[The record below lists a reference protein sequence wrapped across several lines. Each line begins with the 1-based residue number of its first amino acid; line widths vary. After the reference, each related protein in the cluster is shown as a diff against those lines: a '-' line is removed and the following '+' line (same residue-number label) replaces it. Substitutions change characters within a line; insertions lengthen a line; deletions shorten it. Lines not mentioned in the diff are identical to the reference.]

1 MTRPAIRPIIELMSS
16 LADIIA
22 QETQDGRLI
31 VRFLLSAM
39 DGDLPDFLPCHR
51 IDATR
56 LLVKLGFDQA
66 QPVIDQ
72 ARANRAAQRAAAS
85 PNANPDSH
93 SQPQPKTQWL
103 FESQSETET
112 QSATNSIRSQ
122 LAQIVR
128 EETDDGRAPVRFL
141 IEAMQ
146 GELPDFKPCHRL
158 AAAKE
163 LLQRGF
169 DYQPDDAPA
178 TPVIASAAWQSRST
192 NDAPATP
199 VIASAAW
206 QSRSGNDAPQGKPA
220 APTPE
225 ELEARRR
232 AELIEFSKHGPRY
245 YKNHPF
251 PCVCED
257 RLHDCDGNVLDEE
270 QRERTARRPPAMEY
284 LLLDPDQMAR
294 FLVRYAEYLKH
305 WNAEHPGNP
314 IDINRFVCT
323 NPTWRHLNNP
333 ARAP

>member
-39 DGDLPDFLPCHR
+39 DGDLTDFLPCHR
-51 IDATR
+51 IDAAR

-72 ARANRAAQRAAAS
+72 ARANRADQRAAAQRT
-85 PNANPDSH
+85 PNPDSH

-103 FESQSETET
+103 FESQSEPET
-112 QSATNSIRSQ
+112 QSAANSIRSQ

-141 IEAMQ
+141 IDAMQ

-169 DYQPDDAPA
+169 DHLPEDA
-178 TPVIASAAWQSRST
+178 
-192 NDAPATP
+192 DAQT
-199 VIASAAW
+199 
-206 QSRSGNDAPQGKPA
+206 DAEPA

-232 AELIEFSKHGPRY
+232 AEIIEFSNHGPRY
-245 YKNHPF
+245 YRNYAF

-257 RLHDCDGNVLDEE
+257 RLHDCAGNVLDEE

-294 FLVRYAEYLKH
+294 FLARYAEYLIG
-305 WNAEHPGNP
+305 WNAEHPDNP
-314 IDINRFVCT
+314 IDINRFIWT

>member
-1 MTRPAIRPIIELMSS
+1 MSS

-39 DGDLPDFLPCHR
+39 DGDFSDFLPCHR
-51 IDATR
+51 IDAAR

-72 ARANRAAQRAAAS
+72 ARANRADQRAAAP
-85 PNANPDSH
+85 PNANRDSH

-103 FESQSETET
+103 FESQSEPET
-112 QSATNSIRSQ
+112 QSAANTLRAQ

-141 IEAMQ
+141 IDAMQ

-169 DYQPDDAPA
+169 DHLPDDA
-178 TPVIASAAWQSRST
+178 
-192 NDAPATP
+192 DAQT
-199 VIASAAW
+199 
-206 QSRSGNDAPQGKPA
+206 DAESA

-232 AELIEFSKHGPRY
+232 AEIIEFSNHGPRY
-245 YKNHPF
+245 YRNYAF

-257 RLHDCDGNVLDEE
+257 RLHDCAGNVLDEE
-270 QRERTARRPPAMEY
+270 TARTNRPSPSRNGVSPPRPRSDGP
-284 LLLDPDQMAR
+284 L
-294 FLVRYAEYLKH
+294 
-305 WNAEHPGNP
+305 PGP
-314 IDINRFVCT
+314 LRRV
-323 NPTWRHLNNP
+323 P
-333 ARAP
+333 